1 MIHPYLLPPL
11 FQITYLHAH
20 PAHTLSKNIPT
31 SPTCIVKEKEENA
44 RTLLFLSNTL
54 NELLQLKVIGNG
66 PHLIIHSINGVKPRT
81 FSGIFSRFTQ
91 LRIRSIGA
99 EVNTGCN
106 NLP

>member
-1 MIHPYLLPPL
+1 MIHPYLLPPIPNCI
-11 FQITYLHAH
+11 FTCTPSTHIKQKHTNKPYLHSKGKRGECTH
-20 PAHTLSKNIPT
+20 PP
-31 SPTCIVKEKEENA
+31 
-44 RTLLFLSNTL
+44 LFLSNTL